1 MRVLLTVHQFFPE
14 YKAGTEV
21 LTLSVAKELMR
32 AGHQVHVYTGYPGE
46 ASLTDDERFDEYDYE
61 GIHVY
66 RFHHAYVPMSGQ
78 TSMIEVG
85 YNNQLAVKHF
95 KSIVQAFCPD
105 IVHHF
110 HLNRLG
116 IGCIEHIAQQKITQF
131 FTPTDFWMVCP
142 TAQLMLGEG
151 RYCNGPST
159 ASGNCIRHFAR
170 DSKGKMLGSV
180 FDHTPTFLFDRLAK
194 LTKNNPLIH
203 YPMSNEVRAMA
214 TRLEKTIAS
223 LNKLDGIVAPNA
235 FMKKLFIRYGVNAEI
250 IHSYP
255 FGIDIPKRNIEP
267 KVDHHDRPLSL
278 GFIGTLAPH
287 KGCHVAIEAVQRL
300 PKNSVTLKIFGSAQG
315 FPEYHSRLLALAGD
329 NPAIHFCG
337 TFPNE
342 KIDSVM
348 DDIDALIVPSIW
360 YENTPLV
367 IYSAQAAKCPV
378 IGSNLPGIAEVITHK
393 SNGLLFE
400 AGDVSDLIAQ
410 ISSLLDE
417 GVSSLSE
424 NAIKI
429 ISIRDYVEML
439 MLLWRG

>member
-32 AGHQVHVYTGYPGE
+32 AGHQVHVYTGHPGE
-46 ASLTDDERFDEYDYE
+46 ASLKDDERFDEYDYE

-66 RFHHAYVPMSGQ
+66 RFHHAYVPMSNQ
-78 TSMIEVG
+78 TSMIEIG

-95 KSIVQAFCPD
+95 KRIVQTFCPD

-116 IGCIEHIAQQKITQF
+116 IGCIEHVAQQEIAQF

-151 RYCNGPST
+151 RYCNGPSK
-159 ASGNCIRHFAR
+159 ASGNCIKHFAR
-170 DSKGKMLGSV
+170 DSKGGVLGSV
-180 FDHTPTFLFDRLAK
+180 FDHAPTFLFDKLAK
-194 LTKNNPLIH
+194 LTKNNQLIH

-214 TRLEKTIAS
+214 MRLEKTIAS
-223 LNKLDGIVAPNA
+223 LNKLDGIVAPNK
-235 FMKKLFIRYGVNAEI
+235 FMKDLFIRYGVNADI
-250 IHSYP
+250 IHDHP
-255 FGIDIPKRNIEP
+255 FGIDMPKRNVEP
-267 KVDHHDRPLSL
+267 KRNSDDRPLSL

-287 KGCHVAIEAVQRL
+287 KGCHIAIEAVKRL
-300 PKNSVTLKIFGSAQG
+300 PKNSATLKIYGNVRD
-315 FPEYHSRLLALAGD
+315 FPEYYSRLLALVGD
-329 NPAIHFCG
+329 NDAIRFCG

-342 KIDSVM
+342 AIDSVM
-348 DDIDALIVPSIW
+348 DGIDALIVPSIW

-378 IGSNLPGIAEVITHK
+378 IGSDLPGIAEVIVHE

-400 AGDVSDLIAQ
+400 AGNVSDLVAQ
-410 ISSLLDE
+410 VSYLLRN
-417 GVSSLSE
+417 GVADLSK

-429 ISIRDYVEML
+429 KSIQDYVDAL
-439 MLLWRG
+439 LRLWRN